1 MNLNERNW
9 RPFLIGQFFEI
20 VRGNARDANTR
31 SHSGDVSLVS
41 ALDNTNAYSGATTAS
56 NKETIHQGCITVHN
70 NGNGVGLA
78 FVHSYPFVATSDVS
92 IMKQKKEV
100 FNEYSLRFLATSIRQ
115 QKPTFCYGYK
125 LSNSRLARLQVML
138 PVDSDA
144 NPDYAFME
152 AYMKE
157 QEQKLLKKYIDY
169 QKNNWG
175 GQVLSKPYGWMGY
188 YVSEKANGLFHIA
201 STKSGIDRNK
211 LVVTGEEQ
219 FPYITRTDSNNGW
232 DGFVTIQPGISYDV
246 NNVITLGLD
255 TQTAFY
261 QPTPFYTGQNIQVL
275 SGPQIN
281 KHVALFVIQMIK
293 LQMRSKFNWGGNGA
307 TLGRLHKMKIML
319 PVKQDGTPDYEYMEA
334 YMKNIEAKQTQAY
347 LAFKQ
352 QNA

>member
-1 MNLNERNW
+1 MNLTDRNW
-9 RPFLIGQFFEI
+9 KPFDIGI
-20 VRGNARDANTR
+20 
-31 SHSGDVSLVS
+31 
-41 ALDNTNAYSGATTAS
+41 
-56 NKETIHQGCITVHN
+56 
-70 NGNGVGLA
+70 
-78 FVHSYPFVATSDVS
+78 
-92 IMKQKKEV
+92 V
-100 FNEYSLRFLATSIRQ
+100 FNDIQRGKRLKCEDHKPGQKAYVSSSSENNAVDAFIGNEIGTREFEDCLTLANSGSVGFVSYHPYRFIASDHVTKLKKQGLSKYSYLFLAVAV
-115 QKPTFCYGYK
+115 
-125 LSNSRLARLQVML
+125 ARLSEKYSFNREINDKRLKREKIML
-138 PVDSDA
+138 PVTS
-144 NPDYAFME
+144 NGEPDYAFME

-169 QKNNWG
+169 QKNNGG

-211 LVVTGEEQ
+211 LVVTGKEQ

-232 DGFVTIQPGISYDV
+232 DGFVTIQPNVSFDV
-246 NNVITLGLD
+246 FNVVTLGLD

-275 SGPQIN
+275 SGSRIN
-281 KHVALFVIQMIK
+281 KHVALFIIQMLK

-319 PVKQDGTPDYEYMEA
+319 PAKSDGTPDYKYMEN